1 MRDLFYRLKYRFG
14 RYAIQ
19 NLSLYVTMIF
29 SLGYLLM
36 ISPVGSYVY
45 SAWLAFYPYEVLHGQ
60 IWRIFTAVLFPP
72 VTSSNIFWVAIC
84 LLLYYN
90 FSSIVERMMGEF
102 EFNLYFFGSILV
114 GELGAVIS
122 YLITG
127 INFPYLPIYT
137 HFAIIMAFAIM
148 YPDASVLLM
157 FVIPIKAKWIAI
169 AEALI
174 YVYNFI
180 TGSIITKISIVAAFI
195 HVVIFFFLT
204 YGGGSGGNV
213 ISNLRFRMKQRK
225 RQKDWRDQW
234 R

>member
-36 ISPVGSYVY
+36 ISPVGAYVY

-60 IWRIFTAVLFPP
+60 IWRIVTAILFPP
-72 VTSSNIFWVAIC
+72 ITSSSIIWAVIS
-84 LLLYYN
+84 LLIYYN
-90 FSSIVERMMGEF
+90 FSSLVERMMGAF
-102 EFNLYFFGSILV
+102 EFNVYFFSSIII
-114 GELGAVIS
+114 GELGAIIS

-127 INFPYLPIYT
+127 LNFPYLPIYT
-137 HFAIIMAFAIM
+137 HFAIIMAFSIM
-148 YPDASVLLM
+148 FPDASVLLM

-169 AEALI
+169 AEAVI
-174 YVYNFI
+174 YLYNFL
-180 TGSIITKISIVAAFI
+180 TGSIITKISIAAAFI
-195 HVVIFFFLT
+195 PVVIFFIFH
-204 YGGGSGGNV
+204 YGGGGNI
-213 ISNLRFRMKQRK
+213 ISNLRFRMRQKK
-225 RQKDWRDQW
+225 RQKEWRDQW

>member
-36 ISPVGSYVY
+36 ISPVGAYVY

-60 IWRIFTAVLFPP
+60 IWRIVTAILFPP
-72 VTSSNIFWVAIC
+72 ITSSSIIWAAIS
-84 LLLYYN
+84 LLIYHN
-90 FSSIVERMMGEF
+90 FSSLVERMMGAF
-102 EFNLYFFGSILV
+102 EFNVYFFSSIII
-114 GELGAVIS
+114 GELGAIIS

-127 INFPYLPIYT
+127 LNFPYLPIYT
-137 HFAIIMAFAIM
+137 HFAIIMAFSIM
-148 YPDASVLLM
+148 FPDASVLLM

-169 AEALI
+169 AEAVI
-174 YVYNFI
+174 YLYNFL
-180 TGSIITKISIVAAFI
+180 TGSIITKISIAAAFI
-195 HVVIFFFLT
+195 PVVIFFIFH
-204 YGGGSGGNV
+204 YGGGGNI
-213 ISNLRFRMKQRK
+213 ISNLRFRMRQKK
-225 RQKDWRDQW
+225 RQKEWRDQW

>member
-36 ISPVGSYVY
+36 ISPVGAYVY

-60 IWRIFTAVLFPP
+60 IWRIVTAILFPP
-72 VTSSNIFWVAIC
+72 ITSSSIIWAAIS
-84 LLLYYN
+84 LLIYYN
-90 FSSIVERMMGEF
+90 FSSLVERMMGAF
-102 EFNLYFFGSILV
+102 EFNVYFFSSIII
-114 GELGAVIS
+114 GELGAIIS

-127 INFPYLPIYT
+127 FNFPYLPIYT
-137 HFAIIMAFAIM
+137 HFAIIMAFSIM
-148 YPDASVLLM
+148 FPDASVLLM

-169 AEALI
+169 AEAVI
-174 YVYNFI
+174 YLYNFL
-180 TGSIITKISIVAAFI
+180 TGSIITKISIAAAFI
-195 HVVIFFFLT
+195 PVVIFFIFH
-204 YGGGSGGNV
+204 YGGGGNI
-213 ISNLRFRMKQRK
+213 ISNLRFRMRQKK
-225 RQKDWRDQW
+225 RQKEWRDQW